1 MGRVWILDT
10 ETKGTGANMVPLDS
24 VVAKPSA
31 PREPMVARRRPRE
44 RPAEEPEP
52 KRPPEFKVVD
62 VMTRE
67 VLAENAPARAMLDVL
82 KGVRSVVDVHIYS
95 RRPGEERWR
104 ALTHGEQRAIW
115 DLRDR

>member
-24 VVAKPSA
+24 VREQPAA
-31 PREPMVARRRPRE
+31 PREPMIRPPRPRE
-44 RPAEEPEP
+44 KAPAAP
-52 KRPPEFKVVD
+52 KLPPEFKVID

-67 VLAENAPARAMLDVL
+67 TLAEGVPARAMLDVL
-82 KGVRSVVDVHIYS
+82 KGVRSVVDVHLFS
-95 RRPGEERWR
+95 RRPGEDDWR
-104 ALTHGEQRAIW
+104 PVGLGEQRRIW